1 MKHENETAQPAP
13 LGQVERGVGRPRP
26 KRADAKPRKWFV
38 NEYFGRITMRAVNGW
53 DEIHQRTSGTQYFDT
68 WEQAHAHLTE
78 RTAKRL
84 KQAKAEL
91 PAAKRAVERVAG
103 LKPPNVLLSR
113 AR

>member
-1 MKHENETAQPAP
+1 MKHENETAQPAH

-68 WEQAHAHLTE
+68 WEQAHAHLIE

-91 PAAKRAVERVAG
+91 PAAKRAV
-103 LKPPNVLLSR
+103 LSGWR
-113 AR
+113 A

>member
-1 MKHENETAQPAP
+1 MKHENETAQPAH

-84 KQAKAEL
+84 KHR
-91 PAAKRAVERVAG
+91 PR
-103 LKPPNVLLSR
+103 PNCRQRSGLLSGWR
-113 AR
+113 A